1 MNSTAPQPSR
11 RRFLAQLAAVPV
23 VATLKLPAN
32 AQASPRANGR
42 NWGEVVGY
50 QIDDLIHRSKLA
62 ILPLGSVEFH
72 GPSGPALADAMLA
85 EGITARLAERLPAA
99 VLPVVSYAQCPANTA
114 GFHGSISVRPEV
126 MTMLYSDILRGIVG
140 NGFQKVLV
148 LNAHSGNVG
157 PARAAV
163 AEVTQQHASTQMIL
177 VNWWE
182 TLTPEVLGRLHLFTS
197 GNGGHGHGGPLE
209 LSATAVFAPNSVE
222 PGRAPDLPA
231 TEGVGREFPYYM
243 DKSGA
248 PEWQAYSG
256 KLSEISRDK
265 GEKLVQVVVNRIHDV
280 VANWL
285 EHDMTPGNW

>member
-1 MNSTAPQPSR
+1 MNNSAQQSSR
-11 RRFLAQLAAVPV
+11 RRFLAQVAAIPV
-23 VATLKLPAN
+23 VAALKLPATGE
-32 AQASPRANGR
+32 ASVPASSH
-42 NWGEVVGY
+42 NWGNVVGY
-50 QIDDLIHRSKLA
+50 EIDDLIHRSKLA

-72 GPSGPALADAMLA
+72 GPSGPAVADTILA
-85 EGITARLAERLPAA
+85 EGIASRVAERLPAA
-99 VLPVVSYAQCPANTA
+99 VFPVVSYAQCPANTA
-114 GFHGSISVRPEV
+114 GFHGSISIRPEV
-126 MTMLYSDILRGIVG
+126 MTMLYTDILRGIVA

-163 AEVTQQHASTQMIL
+163 AEVTQQHVGTQMIV

-182 TLTPEVLGRLHLFTS
+182 TLTPEVLDRLHLFTS

-209 LSATAVFAPNSVE
+209 LSATAVFAPNSVQ
-222 PGRAPDLPA
+222 PGRAPDLPGS
-231 TEGVGREFPYYM
+231 EGVGREFPYYM

-248 PEWQAYSG
+248 PGWQAYSG

-265 GEKLVQVVVNRIHDV
+265 GEKLVQIVVNKIHDL

-285 EHDMTPGNW
+285 EHDKEPGNW